1 MTYAEARQIMRKH
14 YDMWSAA
21 ANLHEVLEKA
31 AEAETFLSRSKAAV
45 AESET
50 RLNGLETQFQEKTVL
65 YQATLESMEAD
76 LRTRRSDNQARLVAD
91 LAEMETQRAAA
102 QAAAQAEMDQMA
114 QRLAHAR
121 VTHAAAMES
130 MQATALQAR
139 DDTTKLVEEREHAK
153 ARYAALF
160 G

>member
-1 MTYAEARQIMRKH
+1 MTYAEARQVMRKH

-45 AESET
+45 AEGET
-50 RLNGLETQFQEKTVL
+50 RLNGLEAQFQEKTVL
-65 YQATLESMEAD
+65 YQAALESMESD
-76 LRTRRSDNQARLVAD
+76 LRTRRSEHQARLAAD
-91 LAEMETQRAAA
+91 LAEMETQRAV
-102 QAAAQAEMDQMA
+102 AQAEMDQMA

-121 VTHAAAMES
+121 VTHADAMES
-130 MQATALQAR
+130 MQTTALQAR
-139 DDTTKLVEEREHAK
+139 DDTAKLVEEREHAR

>member
-1 MTYAEARQIMRKH
+1 MTYADARQIMRKH

-45 AESET
+45 AEGET
-50 RLNGLETQFQEKTVL
+50 RLNGLEAQFQEKTVL
-65 YQATLESMEAD
+65 YQAALESMESD
-76 LRTRRSDNQARLVAD
+76 LRTRRSDNQARLAAD
-91 LAEMETQRAAA
+91 LAEMETQRAV
-102 QAAAQAEMDQMA
+102 AQAEMDKMA
-114 QRLAHAR
+114 HGLARAR
-121 VTHAAAMES
+121 VTHADAMES
-130 MQATALQAR
+130 LRAAALQAR
-139 DDTTKLVEEREHAK
+139 DDTAKLVEEREHAR

>member
-1 MTYAEARQIMRKH
+1 MTYADARQIMRKH

-45 AESET
+45 AEGET
-50 RLNGLETQFQEKTVL
+50 RLNGLEAQFQEKTVL
-65 YQATLESMEAD
+65 YQAALESMESD
-76 LRTRRSDNQARLVAD
+76 LRTRRSERQARLAAD
-91 LAEMETQRAAA
+91 LAEMETQRAV
-102 QAAAQAEMDQMA
+102 AQAETDQMA
-114 QRLAHAR
+114 HGLARAR
-121 VTHAAAMES
+121 VTHADAMES
-130 MQATALQAR
+130 MQTAALQAR
-139 DDTTKLVEEREHAK
+139 DDTAKLVEEREHAR